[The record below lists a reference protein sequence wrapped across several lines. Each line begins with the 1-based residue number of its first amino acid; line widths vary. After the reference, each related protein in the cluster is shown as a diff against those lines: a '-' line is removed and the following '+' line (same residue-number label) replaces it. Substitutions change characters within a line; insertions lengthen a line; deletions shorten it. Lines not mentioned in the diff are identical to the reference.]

1 MTLEAEGNSKVT
13 FSDLPVSK
21 AVAWV
26 GKMPHHSTL
35 TFGGELNHP
44 TYLDIPSFYLIAKND
59 RIIRPEMQRS
69 LVDAASELKE
79 SSNHGVCHSDW
90 PLPVHK
96 SARYGSGGREE
107 GCQRDIVNRK

>member
-26 GKMPHHSTL
+26 SKMPHHSTL
-35 TFGGELNHP
+35 TFGGELNHL

-69 LVDAASELKE
+69 LVDAASELRE
-79 SSNHGVCHSDW
+79 S
-90 PLPVHK
+90 PI
-96 SARYGSGGREE
+96 
-107 GCQRDIVNRK
+107 IVYAIPIRHFPFISQPGMVVEVVRKVAGEIL

>member
-13 FSDLPVSK
+13 FSDLPVSE

-44 TYLDIPSFYLIAKND
+44 TYLDIPSFYLITKNGK
-59 RIIRPEMQRS
+59 IIRPEMQRS
-69 LVDAASELKE
+69 LVDAASEPRE
-79 SSNHGVCHSDW
+79 SPIMEYSIPTGHFPFISQPSMLVE
-90 PLPVHK
+90 V
-96 SARYGSGGREE
+96 
-107 GCQRDIVNRK
+107 VRKVAGEIL

>member
-13 FSDLPVSK
+13 FSDLPVSE

-44 TYLDIPSFYLIAKND
+44 TYLDIPSFYLITKND
-59 RIIRPEMQRS
+59 KITRPEMQRS
-69 LVDAASELKE
+69 LVDAASE
-79 SSNHGVCHSDW
+79 
-90 PLPVHK
+90 P
-96 SARYGSGGREE
+96 RGSPIMEYAIPTGHFPFISQPGMVVE
-107 GCQRDIVNRK
+107 VVRKVAGEIL